1 MQNCLKFSQVRGQS
15 LNSSNFNLPISNN
28 RVILAASRKSADAK
42 YYLGHVLEQRS
53 HFGNLKSLGVMA
65 EDEYGESEVEDV
77 ENRWKRIESIAG
89 RSLLDDEYDGSNKKK
104 KYEEILF
111 DYMNELVI

>member
-1 MQNCLKFSQVRGQS
+1 
-15 LNSSNFNLPISNN
+15 
-28 RVILAASRKSADAK
+28 
-42 YYLGHVLEQRS
+42 
-53 HFGNLKSLGVMA
+53 MA